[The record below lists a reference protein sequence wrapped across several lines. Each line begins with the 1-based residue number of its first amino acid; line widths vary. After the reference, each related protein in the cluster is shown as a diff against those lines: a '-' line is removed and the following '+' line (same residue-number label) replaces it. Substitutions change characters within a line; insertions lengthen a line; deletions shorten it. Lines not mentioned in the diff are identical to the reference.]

1 MRQFHST
8 VNTYNLEKTILISL
22 PSSLSLCVIFF
33 WRSCSYVATGECG
46 QNPAIKVWELD
57 AASTNGC
64 GGTVV
69 AEFLGHKYAVSC
81 IAFSPTGKYLVSVGS
96 QHDMIVNV
104 FDWKL
109 NLKMASNKVSAKVVA
124 VCFSQDGNYFVTVG
138 NRHVK
143 YWYLE
148 GSRKV
153 SDRGELREGGMIC
166 LG

>member
-1 MRQFHST
+1 M
-8 VNTYNLEKTILISL
+8 
-22 PSSLSLCVIFF
+22 
-33 WRSCSYVATGECG
+33 ATGECG

-57 AASTNGC
+57 SGSSASG
-64 GGTVV
+64 GGSGTVV

-109 NLKMASNKVSAKVVA
+109 NLKIASNKVSAKVVA

-153 SDRGELREGGMIC
+153 RAIC
-166 LG
+166 SQHCFKCRFNLKV